1 MICDRS
7 YTQALVVIH
16 KCRKP
21 VISAW
26 MPKSS
31 VQGWQTLAYYIAQM
45 KHSFNR
51 QVTVHGLDFGIR
63 AEMTVFVGVVGLV
76 YNSMFKFLN
85 WLKSNI
91 WHGI

>member
-1 MICDRS
+1 
-7 YTQALVVIH
+7 
-16 KCRKP
+16 
-21 VISAW
+21 

-76 YNSMFKFLN
+76 YNDESRA
-85 WLKSNI
+85 WEPAKSES
-91 WHGI
+91 G